1 MARYAYEPFPYHT
14 PPELSGETVS
24 DAPVLIVGAGPIG
37 LATAVDLAT
46 KGIASIVLD
55 DNDVVSVG
63 SRAICWAKRTL
74 EIFDR
79 LGVADRM
86 LAKGVTW
93 KLGRV
98 YRGDDEIY
106 TFDLLPEDGHKF
118 PAFIN
123 DPSTPLIS
131 YFVFVLKCSVANW
144 PNYYATF
151 HLTTLKALLQLLLE
165 NFIIC
170 R

>member
-24 DAPVLIVGAGPIG
+24 DAPVLIVGAGSIG

-46 KGIASIVLD
+46 KGISSIVLD

-86 LAKGVTW
+86 LAKWLTW
-93 KLGRV
+93 TLGRG
-98 YRGDDEIY
+98 YRGDAE
-106 TFDLLPEDGHKF
+106 
-118 PAFIN
+118 
-123 DPSTPLIS
+123 
-131 YFVFVLKCSVANW
+131 V
-144 PNYYATF
+144 
-151 HLTTLKALLQLLLE
+151 
-165 NFIIC
+165 
-170 R
+170 